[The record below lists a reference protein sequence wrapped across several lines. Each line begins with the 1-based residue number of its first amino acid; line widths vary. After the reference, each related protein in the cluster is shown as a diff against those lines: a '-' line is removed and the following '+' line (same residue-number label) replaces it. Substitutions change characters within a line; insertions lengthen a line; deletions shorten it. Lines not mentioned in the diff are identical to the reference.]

1 MDEALEV
8 VELAADAGFEGALVW
23 VFRLLGLVVAL
34 AGLGLW
40 LLADFSFLW
49 IPAVLLVVG
58 ILLAVVP
65 DVLLSVVELA
75 G

>member
-1 MDEALEV
+1 MDEVLEV
-8 VELAADAGFEGALVW
+8 AELATDAGVEGVLVW
-23 VFRLLGLVVAL
+23 VFRLLGLVLAL

-49 IPAVLLVVG
+49 IPAVLLVLG

-65 DVLLSVVELA
+65 DLLLSLVELA